1 MIPVYK
7 PYLKNY
13 KTSAIKCIEEEWISN
28 HGLYVTLA
36 GNKLSELLNTKYCV
50 LMSNGTSATHCLF
63 KALKYKYP
71 EINKIYVPNH
81 VFVAP
86 INCALMEYRPE
97 QIEILKMDPLTLN
110 METSEEYIRS
120 LDPGA
125 CVAVVHNMGNIINVP
140 RLQRLRPDLVFI
152 EDNCEGLFGS
162 YEGKPTGSTSFCSS
176 ISFYGNK
183 NVTTGEG
190 GAFLTNDQDIYKYI
204 KKMYSHGMTEKRYVH
219 DCIGYNY
226 RMTNIEAGFL
236 YDQLNDIEHILGLKH
251 TVFERYDALL
261 DPLIKNQT
269 IIKPLCDPQTRI
281 SYWMYCFMIPS
292 VKYEGLERFMEQKNI
307 QIRPIFYDL
316 HTHAHLKTLRKTE
329 NIVSN
334 ISDHGVMLPSYPEL
348 SETEQ
353 KYIISCLVEYIE
365 TQ

>member
-28 HGLYVTLA
+28 HGIYVTLA
-36 GNKLSELLNTKYCV
+36 GNKLSDLLNTKYCI
-50 LMSNGTSATHCLF
+50 LMNNGTSATHCLF

-71 EINKIYVPNH
+71 GINKIYVPNH

-97 QIEILKMDPLTLN
+97 QIEILRMDPLTLN
-110 METSEEYIRS
+110 MDTSEDYLRS
-120 LDPGA
+120 LEVGA
-125 CVAVVHNMGNIINVP
+125 CVVVVHNMGNIINVP
-140 RLQRLRPDLVFI
+140 HLRRLRPDLVFV

-162 YEGKPTGSTSFCSS
+162 YEGMPSGSASICSS

-190 GAFLTNDQDIYKYI
+190 GAFMTNDQDLYKYI
-204 KKMYSHGMTEKRYVH
+204 KKMYSHGMTDKRYVH

-236 YDQLNDIEHILGLKH
+236 YDQLNDIDHILGLKRN
-251 TVFERYDALL
+251 VFERYDQLL
-261 DPLIKNQT
+261 APLLQQQIVT
-269 IIKPLCDPQTRI
+269 KPVYDPQTQSSR
-281 SYWMYCFMIPS
+281 WMYCCMIPS
-292 VKYEGLERFMEQKNI
+292 VGYEGLERFMEQKNI

-316 HTHAHLKTLRKTE
+316 HAHAHLKGLRKAETHLCDIAE
-329 NIVSN
+329 
-334 ISDHGVMLPSYPEL
+334 HGVMLPSYPEL
-348 SETEQ
+348 TETEQ
-353 KYIISCLVEYIE
+353 KYIVSCLTEYIE